1 MTWRPYRADRLEAE
15 VLAQR
20 GPAGADPR
28 AHPSP
33 ARRWRRRTRG
43 QPAQAAKGG
52 LPSLSVPAR
61 QELERLLAGDDWE
74 GLERFVA
81 GGHPLPFGPGPE
93 DMASARAFERALFAR
108 DRAELS
114 PTGSRRTG

>member
-1 MTWRPYRADRLEAE
+1 MATANAS
-15 VLAQR
+15 Q
-20 GPAGADPR
+20 
-28 AHPSP
+28 S
-33 ARRWRRRTRG
+33 
-43 QPAQAAKGG
+43 AQAAKGD
-52 LPSLSVPAR
+52 LPPLSVPAR
-61 QELERLLAGDDWE
+61 QERLLAGDDWE